1 MAALTHAWHDMGH
14 DFRDEMRDLAGITRA
29 DAARQAYLGLWVSFI
44 AGTLLFGLDKL
55 IGFTD
60 TRWASFLAGW
70 VNDVLPGT
78 MSQAVMWIGVIE
90 VVIAAVI
97 LFVPRIGG
105 DVLALW
111 MLLTAISLFMVGG
124 MTMLGIGALC
134 VGVCALAMARLS
146 TKWHH
151 TEG

>member
-14 DFRDEMRDLAGITRA
+14 DFRDELHDLGSIARV
-29 DAARQAYLGLWVSFI
+29 DAARQAYLGLWVAFF
-44 AGTLLFGLDKL
+44 GVTLLFGLDKL
-55 IGFTD
+55 VAVTD
-60 TRWASFLAGW
+60 TAWAQFLATW

-78 MSQAVMWIGVIE
+78 MANAVMWIGAAE
-90 VVIAAVI
+90 LVIAALI

-105 DVLALW
+105 DVLAIW
-111 MLLTAISLFMVGG
+111 MVLVAISLFMVEG

-134 VGVCALAMARLS
+134 VGVAALAMARLA